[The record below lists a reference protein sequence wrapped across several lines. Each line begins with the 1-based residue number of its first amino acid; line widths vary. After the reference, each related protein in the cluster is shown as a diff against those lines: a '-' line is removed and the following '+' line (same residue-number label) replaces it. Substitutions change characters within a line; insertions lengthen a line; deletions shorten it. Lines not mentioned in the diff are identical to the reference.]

1 MNGHGILLI
10 LASAVLN
17 AQSLESLLTEA
28 AAVRNIKHTTISPDG
43 KKAAW
48 VEELGPKSKAIYIGA
63 PGTPAQRITAAKG
76 PANEPQIA
84 WCSDSKR
91 VAFLSDAQT
100 KGQLN
105 VFTSNGPNG
114 VKRVSDLKG
123 FVTSPRWSPDC
134 SQLAILYT
142 ENAAKEGGALA
153 PAAREV
159 GLIEAK
165 IDEQRIAL
173 IDPATSKLKMASPE
187 DLYVYEYDWSPNGEL
202 FAAIAAEGSGDNNWF
217 IAQLFTIEPKSG
229 KATVIL
235 EPGMQIAVPRW
246 SPDGSSIAFIGGLMS
261 DAGMVGGEIYNVRPT
276 GGRATNLTPGMS
288 LSASGLEWLPSSK
301 RIIFTAALNGG
312 SAIATLDIASGQIET
327 QWKSPETIK
336 AGNDSPLSLSAD
348 GKSSAMIRSSWDN
361 PPEVWSGP
369 IGAWKPVTD
378 RNQKRKR
385 TWGEAKSLTWTSDNL
400 PVQGW
405 LLYPAKYDAQ
415 KRYPLVVAVHGGPSS
430 SKRPAWP
437 DAWDYSLLSAEG
449 FFVLMPNP
457 RGSYGHGEA
466 FTRGNVKDFGGG
478 DLRDILAGVD
488 EVLKSFPVD
497 EKRVGITGWSYG
509 GYMTMWAVTQTN
521 RFSAAVAGAGI
532 SNWKSYTGQ
541 NNIDQWMKPFF
552 GASVYDDPAVYAKSS
567 PIEFIKNVKTPTLV
581 LVGERDAECPAPQ
594 SFEFWHALKALNV
607 PTQLVVYDGEG
618 HHFEKPEHTLDRMR
632 RTIEWFRQYMK

>member
-1 MNGHGILLI
+1 MYRHIVLLT
-10 LASAVLN
+10 LAAAVVS

-28 AAVRNIKHTTISPDG
+28 SAVRNIKRTTISPDG
-43 KKAAW
+43 KRVAW
-48 VEELGPKSKAIYIGA
+48 VEELGPKSTAIYIGTA
-63 PGTPAQRITAAKG
+63 GGPLERISAGKG
-76 PANEPQIA
+76 PANEPEIA

-105 VFTSNGPNG
+105 IFVITGANG
-114 VKRVSDLKG
+114 VKRVSNLKG

-134 SQLAILYT
+134 SQLSILFT

-153 PAAREV
+153 PTAREV

-173 IDPATSKLKMASPE
+173 IDPATSRMRMVSPA
-187 DLYVYEYDWSPNGEL
+187 DLYVYEYDWSPDGKQ
-202 FAAIAAEGSGDNNWF
+202 FAAIAAKGSGDNNWF
-217 IAQLFTIEPKSG
+217 IAHLCTIEPISG
-229 KATVIL
+229 KTTVIL

-246 SPDGSSIAFIGGLMS
+246 SPDGNSIAFIGGLMS
-261 DAGMVGGEIYNVRPT
+261 DAGVVGGEIYSIRPN
-276 GGRATNLTPGMS
+276 GGKATNLTPGMN
-288 LSASGLEWLPSSK
+288 LSASGIEWLPSSK
-301 RIIFTAALNGG
+301 LILFTAALGGG

-361 PPEVWSGP
+361 PPEIWSGA

-385 TWGEAKSLTWTSDNL
+385 TWGDAKSLNWTSGNL
-400 PVQGW
+400 QVQGW
-405 LLYPAKYDAQ
+405 LLYPAKYDSQ
-415 KRYPLVVAVHGGPSS
+415 KRYPLVVVVHGGPAS

-437 DAWDYSLLSAEG
+437 DTWDYSLLSAEG

-457 RGSYGHGEA
+457 RGSYGQGEA
-466 FTRGNVKDFGGG
+466 FTRGNEKDFGGG

-488 EVLKSFPVD
+488 EVLKTLPVD

-594 SFEFWHALKALNV
+594 SYEFWHALKALNV

>member
-1 MNGHGILLI
+1 MYHYIVLLT
-10 LASAVLN
+10 LAAAVVS

-28 AAVRNIKHTTISPDG
+28 SAVRNIKRTTISPDG
-43 KKAAW
+43 KRVAW
-48 VEELGPKSKAIYIGA
+48 VEELGPKSTAIYIGTA
-63 PGTPAQRITAAKG
+63 GGPLERISAGKG
-76 PANEPQIA
+76 PANEPEIA

-105 VFTSNGPNG
+105 IFVITGANG
-114 VKRVSDLKG
+114 VKRVSNLKG

-134 SQLAILYT
+134 SQLSILFT

-153 PAAREV
+153 PTAREV

-173 IDPATSKLKMASPE
+173 IDPATSRMRMVSPA
-187 DLYVYEYDWSPNGEL
+187 DLYVYEYDWSPDGKQ
-202 FAAIAAEGSGDNNWF
+202 FAAIAAKGSGDNNWF
-217 IAQLFTIEPKSG
+217 IAHLCTIEPISG
-229 KATVIL
+229 KTTVIL

-246 SPDGSSIAFIGGLMS
+246 SPDGNSIAFIGGLMS
-261 DAGMVGGEIYNVRPT
+261 DAGVVGGEIYSIRPN
-276 GGRATNLTPGMS
+276 GGKATNLTPGMN
-288 LSASGLEWLPSSK
+288 LSASGIEWLPSSK
-301 RIIFTAALNGG
+301 LILFTAALGGG

-361 PPEVWSGP
+361 PPEIWSGA

-385 TWGEAKSLTWTSDNL
+385 TWGDAKSLNWTSGNL
-400 PVQGW
+400 QVQGW
-405 LLYPAKYDAQ
+405 LLYPAKYDSQ
-415 KRYPLVVAVHGGPSS
+415 KRYPLVVVVHGGPAS

-437 DAWDYSLLSAEG
+437 DTWDYSLLSAEG

-457 RGSYGHGEA
+457 RGSYGQGEA
-466 FTRGNVKDFGGG
+466 FTRGNEKDFGGG

-488 EVLKSFPVD
+488 EVLKTLPVD

-594 SFEFWHALKALNV
+594 SYEFWHALKALNV